1 MNTEIAKNGK
11 DYSQLSKDDLI
22 KIVEKLE
29 SRKKYGLIWDE
40 EKVKEQ
46 FEKDAVNALPI
57 LKEVKGKEITDKNG
71 GPVNILIEGDNYHA
85 LSVLNFTHQGKIDF
99 IYIDPPYNTGA
110 RDWKYNN
117 DYVDDSDS
125 FRHSKWLSF
134 MDKRLRLAKNL
145 LKDDGVICVTI
156 DDYELPRLWM
166 NMEEIFGHDNHL
178 GTLVI
183 RNNPKGRMTKRKLS
197 LVHEYALF
205 FGKTSESFVRKLP
218 VAPEDKTHNYQKDDD
233 GNWYLQVNL
242 RKQGVDSSAVN
253 KAGKLSDRYYPIY
266 FDPKTGQ
273 VSSIKKLP
281 VEILP
286 IDPTGQKRIWRR
298 SKDVI
303 DQMCKTGDL
312 WVKKQATNGYQV
324 YYKFRGGLE
333 GQTPQSIWY
342 DAEFSA
348 SEYGTSTLD
357 KILGKREM
365 FQYPK
370 SPFAVMKSILSGTN
384 DKDATILDFFAGSGT
399 TGQAV
404 LELNKQDGGGRR
416 FILCTNNEN
425 NICDEVCYP
434 RVKKVISGYKGA
446 KDSDVKGLG
455 GSLKYF
461 KTKFVKDASN
471 KDDFKIRI
479 TKECTEMLCLR
490 EGIFDEIKKTD
501 DYRIFQQGDQILAVY
516 YSLDRKALS
525 DLKKELN
532 KIDGDKIFYC
542 FTLDPLGV
550 DKSDF
555 IGWNNVSLEPIP
567 QKILDVYKQI
577 YEY

>member
-1 MNTEIAKNGK
+1 MPKEIAKNGK
-11 DYSQLSKDDLI
+11 DYSQLSKDELV

-446 KDSDVKGLG
+446 KDSEVKGLG

>member
-303 DQMCKTGDL
+303 DQMFKTGDL

-434 RVKKVISGYKGA
+434 RVKKVIAGYKGA

-532 KIDGDKIFYC
+532 KIDGDKVFYC